1 MTLPA
6 TIPLRRE
13 PEAAASTPGLEAAW
27 MGILVVLA
35 LLAAVVWRKIRMR
48 RPVGQAPKATM
59 TRWSDLWARRS
70 DNGLA
75 LVSSARLTPSHSVH
89 EVQWQSRRM
98 LIGCAGQS
106 MQLLGEVPAVAPDST
121 GLSAN
126 RGEGSEAP

>member
-13 PEAAASTPGLEAAW
+13 PEGAASTPGPEAAW

-48 RPVGQAPKATM
+48 RPVGQAPKVAK
-59 TRWSDLWARRS
+59 TRWSDLWASRC
-70 DNGLA
+70 DNDLA
-75 LVSSARLTPSHSVH
+75 LVSSARLTPNHSVH
-89 EVQWQSRRM
+89 EVQWHGRRM

-106 MQLLGEVPAVAPDST
+106 MQLLGEVPAMAPDST
-121 GLSAN
+121 APSAN
-126 RGEGSEAP
+126 MGDGPEAP